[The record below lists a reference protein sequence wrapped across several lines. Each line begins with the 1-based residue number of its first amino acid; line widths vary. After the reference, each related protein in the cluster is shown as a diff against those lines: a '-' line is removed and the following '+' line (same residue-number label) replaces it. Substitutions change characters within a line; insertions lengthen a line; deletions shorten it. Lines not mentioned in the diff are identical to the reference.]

1 MFSVFFPGTLTA
13 GWLHLAA
20 LTGLSFVAGCVL
32 AGIYTRRV
40 HLLTV
45 VTMPP
50 MVFMLALICAKAVSA
65 TGNTVISTAEGS
77 LLTLSAVAPW
87 LFAGAA
93 ATIVIALFR
102 GLPSR
107 IGELRAGLRGN
118 LGHGSLGHGSLGRG
132 NLGRGGIHRGSVD
145 HGSIDHDGPG
155 ST

>member
-20 LTGLSFVAGCVL
+20 LSGLSFVAGCVL
-32 AGIYTRRV
+32 AGLYTRRV

-87 LFAGAA
+87 LFAGTA

-107 IGELRAGLRGN
+107 IGELRAGLRG
-118 LGHGSLGHGSLGRG
+118 SLDHGSLGRG

-145 HGSIDHDGPG
+145 RGSVDHDGPD
-155 ST
+155 SAWSRS